1 MGMFHNLEGKALNSV
16 MGGSSNPLAQQLLQ
30 MINNHPGGLAGLIQ
44 TFHQKGLGDVVNSWV
59 STGQNQPI
67 SPEQVHNALGS
78 DTVQQLASNAGVSP
92 ETATSSLS
100 QLLPMFIDKLTHNG
114 QLPQQGNLMQSGM
127 DMLKSWGK
135 TGTEG

>member
-1 MGMFHNLEGKALNSV
+1 MGMFDNLEGKALNSV
-16 MGGSSNPLAQQLLQ
+16 MGGSSNPLAQQLLHF
-30 MINNHPGGLAGLIQ
+30 ITNHPGGLGGLIQ

-59 STGQNQPI
+59 GTGQNQPI
-67 SPEQVHNALGS
+67 SPDQVHSALGS
-78 DTVQQLASNAGVSP
+78 DTVQQLASNAGVST

-100 QLLPMFIDKLTHNG
+100 QMLPMFMDKLTPNG
-114 QLPQQGNLMQSGM
+114 QIPQQGNLMQSGM

>member
-1 MGMFHNLEGKALNSV
+1 MFDNLEGKALNSV
-16 MGGSSNPLAQQLLQ
+16 MGGSSNPLAQQLLHF
-30 MINNHPGGLAGLIQ
+30 ITNHPGGLGGLIQ

-59 STGQNQPI
+59 GTGQNQPI
-67 SPEQVHNALGS
+67 SPDQVHSALGS
-78 DTVQQLASNAGVSP
+78 DTVQQLASNAGVST

-100 QLLPMFIDKLTHNG
+100 QMLPMFMDKLTPNG
-114 QLPQQGNLMQSGM
+114 QIPQQGNLMQSGM

>member
-1 MGMFHNLEGKALNSV
+1 MGMLDNLGGKALNSV

-30 MINNHPGGLAGLIQ
+30 WINNHPGGLTGLIQ
-44 TFHQKGLGDVVNSWV
+44 TFHQKGMGDLVNSWV

-78 DTVQQLASNAGVSP
+78 DTVQQLASSAGVST
-92 ETATSSLS
+92 ETAASSLS
-100 QLLPMFIDKLTHNG
+100 QMLPMLIDKLTPDG

>member
-1 MGMFHNLEGKALNSV
+1 LVTRESV
-16 MGGSSNPLAQQLLQ
+16 SPTDKEAGFPNEARGPFELKTRKRFRPA
-30 MINNHPGGLAGLIQ
+30 GGLGGLIQ

-59 STGQNQPI
+59 GTGQNQPI
-67 SPEQVHNALGS
+67 SPDQVHSALGS
-78 DTVQQLASNAGVSP
+78 DTVQQLASNAGVST

-100 QLLPMFIDKLTHNG
+100 QMLPMFMDKLTPNG
-114 QLPQQGNLMQSGM
+114 QIPQQGNLMQSGM

>member
-1 MGMFHNLEGKALNSV
+1 MGMFDNLEGKALNSV

-44 TFHQKGLGDVVNSWV
+44 SFHQKGLGDVVNSWV

-67 SPEQVHNALGS
+67 SPDQVHSALGS
-78 DTVQQLASNAGVSP
+78 DTVQQLASSAGVST
-92 ETATSSLS
+92 EAASSSLS
-100 QLLPMFIDKLTHNG
+100 QLLPTFIDKLTPNG
-114 QLPQQGNLMQSGM
+114 QLPQQGNLMQTGM